1 MADFRPF
8 QAIRYDFDKLDRN
21 LSNVLAPPYDV
32 LDQADKDALLARSR
46 HNIVAIDLPFLPPKR
61 LGPQEAYD
69 KAAITMY
76 KWLDEGVLIR
86 ESQPAIYVYHQ
97 IFEHGGKTFTRKKML
112 ANLRCE
118 PFNAG
123 VILPHEQTFGG
134 PKEDRL
140 ALMKATRTQL
150 SPIFGLY
157 TDADDVIGNAL
168 ASAINR
174 DPDAVGTL
182 DGVENRVWIVT
193 DPAVLKKVTGEMA
206 DKKIFIADGHHRY
219 STALMYRDEVERE
232 QGQLAPNHP
241 ANFTMFVL
249 GSMDDPGSL
258 ILPYPRVLQQA
269 NCSTLALAQNWGDA
283 VQLVP
288 KGEHDMILFDG
299 ADGSEIPLKFAHR
312 ERLDDLAPEQ
322 SEAWRKLDVAYL
334 HRYLIDEFLTEP
346 SIKYV
351 KSIDMAKQ
359 AAKDEHGIALLINAT
374 PMEHLRDVS
383 IAGDL
388 MPQKSTYFHPKIAT
402 GITLNALA

>member
-1 MADFRPF
+1 MAEFRPF
-8 QAIRYDFDKLDRN
+8 QAIRYDFQRLDRD

-32 LDQADKDALLARSR
+32 LDQSDKDALLARSE
-46 HNIVAIDLPFLPPKR
+46 HNIVAVDLPFLPPKR
-61 LGPQEAYD
+61 LGPQETYD
-69 KAAITMY
+69 KAALAMY

-97 IFEHGGKTFTRKKML
+97 IFDHGGQTYTRKKML

-118 PFNAG
+118 SFDAG

-140 ALMKATRTQL
+140 ALMKATKTQL
-150 SPIFGLY
+150 SPVFGLY
-157 TDADDVIGNAL
+157 SDPEDVIGGAL
-168 ASAINR
+168 APAIDR
-174 DPDAVGTL
+174 SPDAVGTL
-182 DGVENRVWIVT
+182 DGVENRVWVVT
-193 DPAVLKKVTGEMA
+193 DAGVLERVTKEMA
-206 DKKIFIADGHHRY
+206 GKQVFIADGHHRY
-219 STALMYRDEVERE
+219 STAMMYRDSVAEG
-232 QGQLAPNHP
+232 QGELPADHP

-258 ILPYPRVLQQA
+258 ILPYPRVLQQPNA
-269 NCSTLALAQNWGDA
+269 TAAALAQNWGDA

-299 ADGSEIPLKFAHR
+299 ADGSEIPLRFAHR
-312 ERLDDLAPEQ
+312 ERLDDFVPDQ

-334 HRYLIDEFLTEP
+334 HRYLIDEFFTEP

-351 KSIDMAKQ
+351 KSIEMAKQ
-359 AAKDEHGIALLINAT
+359 TAKQEQGIALLINAT
-374 PMEHLRDVS
+374 PMDHLRDVS

-402 GITLNALA
+402 GITLNALH